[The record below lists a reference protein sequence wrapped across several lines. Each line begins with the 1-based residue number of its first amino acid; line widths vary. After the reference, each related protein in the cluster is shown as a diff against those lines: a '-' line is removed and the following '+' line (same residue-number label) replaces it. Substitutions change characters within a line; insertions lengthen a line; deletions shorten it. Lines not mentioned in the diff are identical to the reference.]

1 MRNITRILTTTLTAT
16 ALLLSAASGS
26 AADKKGKGKNG
37 PKKGKWIVL
46 FDGKLHGNLRGYR
59 TKDFPS
65 KAWKI
70 EGDVLTTIHK
80 DKGGERED
88 LLTKAKF
95 KDFELTWEWRA
106 TKGGNSGVMYRVKID
121 PKKPAYFTGPEYQML
136 DDDVHPDGQK
146 DRRRAGCLYDL
157 IEAEGKTLKPVG
169 EWNTSKIVS
178 KNNHFEHWLNGKKV
192 VEFVWG
198 SDEIKDLVA
207 KSKFSKWPNFM
218 TMETG
223 HVAFQHHGEEFSIR
237 NLKIRRL

>member
-1 MRNITRILTTTLTAT
+1 MKQAIRLTTTLFLAAGMLL
-16 ALLLSAASGS
+16 ALTESQAAEKK
-26 AADKKGKGKNG
+26 KKG
-37 PKKGKWIVL
+37 GKWITL
-46 FDGKLHGNLRGYR
+46 FDGKLHGKLRGYKN
-59 TKDFPS
+59 KDFPE
-65 KAWKI
+65 KAWKV

-95 KDFELTWEWRA
+95 KNFELSWEWRA

-136 DDDVHPDGQK
+136 DDDVHPDGKK

-169 EWNTSKIVS
+169 EWNTSRIAS
-178 KNNHFEHWLNGKKV
+178 KDNHFEHWLNGKKV

-198 SDEIKDLVA
+198 SDEIKGLVK
-207 KSKFSKWPNFM
+207 KSKFSKWPSFM
-218 TMETG
+218 TMENG
-223 HVAFQHHGEEFSIR
+223 HIAFQHHGEEFSIR
-237 NLKIRRL
+237 NLKIRRQ